1 MGFFEKIR
9 RHSAVAS
16 GNFDAMFKKVEIPPL
31 PMAVSRLLA
40 EINQPEPD
48 TDLLVNLISSETG
61 IAAKV
66 IKTVNSALFSLRMP
80 VADVKRAVT
89 VLGLQHIRS
98 IALAF
103 ATMDSLPE
111 PETRLFDHEA
121 FWTDSLLRAIMAR
134 SFSKKLSGKQPEE
147 AFTASLLADVALP
160 VLLSAWTE
168 YYEPVI
174 AEWHDSPTRLSEL
187 ERENFGWDHA
197 QAGAWIVRSWD
208 FPDEMVCYLGVHNLP
223 METIVEQGLN
233 DTIVTPMALAAL
245 LPSVLKPDPKRSEQV
260 CLAAAANLSLSTT
273 EFVAC
278 VEEVKASFA
287 ELRELFGLHDL
298 NTDRVFD
305 DLLAAASQ
313 SNRGIEA

>member
-9 RHSAVAS
+9 RHAAVAS
-16 GNFDAMFKKVEIPPL
+16 GNFDAIFKKVEIPPL

-66 IKTVNSALFSLRMP
+66 IKTVNSALFSLKMP
-80 VADVKRAVT
+80 VSDVKRAVT

-111 PETRLFDHEA
+111 PEARLFDHQA
-121 FWTDSLLRAIMAR
+121 FWTDSLMRAIMAR
-134 SFSKKLSGKQPEE
+134 SFSKKLRGEQSEE
-147 AFTASLLADVALP
+147 AFTASLLADIALP
-160 VLLSAWTE
+160 VLLSVWTE

-174 AEWHDSPTRLSEL
+174 AEWHDSPNRLSEL
-187 ERENFGWDHA
+187 EREHFGWDHA
-197 QAGAWIVRSWD
+197 QAGAWIVQSWD
-208 FPDEMVCYLGVHNLP
+208 FPEEMVCYLGVHNLS
-223 METIVEQGLN
+223 MEMIVEQGLN
-233 DTIVTPMALAAL
+233 DTIVTPIALAAL
-245 LPSVLKPDPKRSEQV
+245 SPSVLKPDPKRSEQV
-260 CLAAAANLSLSTT
+260 YLAATENLSMSST
-273 EFVAC
+273 EFAAC
-278 VEEVKASFA
+278 IAEIKTSFA
-287 ELRELFGLHDL
+287 ELRELFGLPDR
-298 NTDRVFD
+298 NTDRSFD

-313 SNRGIEA
+313 TNGGIEA